1 MAGLLIIPLLISGF
15 LVITKHPHH
24 FYRLHRYDGQL
35 LYIKASVYGFY
46 CFSAAIALALIVK
59 WGMSSFHPVM
69 SVAAWAEF
77 SSNGAENRWYG
88 WMLVVSLTSVVIGW
102 LWGMLARLMYLIR
115 FARALMAGQYR
126 CETKELYNYLRLSV
140 LASLMA
146 ETPTNKLF
154 FESMM
159 SKKTILVTLKCS
171 KVYVGVITRLSEP
184 NESDGPIQELSL
196 LPLMSGF
203 REQESRRINFINNYV
218 NLGETETHI
227 TIPRNEVTHA
237 SWFTEELHAR
247 VDQNFVRQTS
257 AANDN

>member
-24 FYRLHRYDGQL
+24 YYRLHRYDGQL

-46 CFSAAIALALIVK
+46 CFAIAVMLALLIK
-59 WGMSSFHPVM
+59 WLLSSFHPVM

-77 SSNGAENRWYG
+77 SNDPAENRWYG
-88 WMLVVSLTSVVIGW
+88 WMLIVSLCSVMVGW
-102 LWGMLARLMYLIR
+102 LWGMLARLGYLLR
-115 FARALMAGQYR
+115 FARAVLAGRYQ
-126 CETKELYNYLRLSV
+126 CEHRELYHYLRLSV

-146 ETPTNKLF
+146 EMPTNKLF

-159 SKKTILVTLKCS
+159 SKRTILITLKCS

-184 NESDGPIQELSL
+184 NESDGPIQEISL

-218 NLGETETHI
+218 NLGEADTHI
-227 TIPRNEVTHA
+227 TIPRDEVTHA
-237 SWFTEELHAR
+237 SWFTQELHSQIDCNVIA
-247 VDQNFVRQTS
+247 QIP
-257 AANDN
+257 AAND

>member
-46 CFSAAIALALIVK
+46 CFSIAVILALLMK
-59 WGMSSFHPVM
+59 WLTASFHPVM
-69 SVAAWAEF
+69 FVASWAEF
-77 SSNGAENRWYG
+77 SNNPAENRWYG
-88 WMLVVSLTSVVIGW
+88 WMLVVSLCSVIIGW
-102 LWGMLARLMYLIR
+102 LWGMLARLGYMIR
-115 FARALMAGQYR
+115 FARAVLAGQYQ
-126 CETKELYNYLRLSV
+126 CETRELYHYLRLSV

-159 SKKTILVTLKCS
+159 SKRTILLTLKCS

-184 NESDGPIQELSL
+184 NESDGPIQEISL

-203 REQESRRINFINNYV
+203 REQESRRINFINNYI
-218 NLGETETHI
+218 NLGDTDTHI
-227 TIPRNEVTHA
+227 TIPRDEVTHA
-237 SWFTEELHAR
+237 SWFTQELHHR
-247 VDQNFVRQTS
+247 IDRNVLRQTT
-257 AANDN
+257 AAND